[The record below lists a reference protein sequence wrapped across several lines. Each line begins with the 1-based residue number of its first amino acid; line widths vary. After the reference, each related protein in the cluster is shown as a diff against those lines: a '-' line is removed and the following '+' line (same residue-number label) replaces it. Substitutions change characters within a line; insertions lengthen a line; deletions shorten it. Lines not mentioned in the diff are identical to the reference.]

1 MQFQSWSTHDGRR
14 RRTKF
19 AITFFVAFTIV
30 WALASNKVH
39 EVAFQQ
45 NRNCFAF
52 SSVCL
57 IHKFTRNNI
66 DRFIDGLSWRDCCQ
80 TRLLIV
86 TCSSR
91 RPKVVTCLSIK
102 NALHWDTSFSDPF
115 HAYKNHAVS
124 KLMHWLWPPASNN
137 ICFFVAFTIVWALA
151 SNKVDEVPFQ
161 QNRNCF
167 AFSSA
172 CCTHVR
178 HTRSPGITLT
188 TWLMVSVDETVAKQD
203 YWL

>member
-1 MQFQSWSTHDGRR
+1 MFNT
-14 RRTKF
+14 
-19 AITFFVAFTIV
+19 
-30 WALASNKVH
+30 
-39 EVAFQQ
+39 
-45 NRNCFAF
+45 
-52 SSVCL
+52 
-57 IHKFTRNNI
+57 HKFTRNNI
-66 DRFIDGLSWRDCCQ
+66 DRFIDGLTWRDCCQ

-91 RPKVVTCLSIK
+91 CPKVVTCLSIK

-178 HTRSPGITLT
+178 NTRSPGITLT
-188 TWLMVSVDETVAKQD
+188 TWLMVSVDETVSNKIIDCNLKFHASKGHD
-203 YWL
+203 MSFNEKHITLRYLLLSSFPRV